1 MKKVRFYERII
12 KAAIKRIHKALKYSY
27 EGVKAMYKSEP
38 SFQQDLVLFFVGMLV
53 LCFLDITTTQKCI
66 LIISLFLIIMAEIV
80 NTAIETIV
88 DRISKEINPLSK
100 KAKDIG
106 SFLVM
111 MSFILAF
118 ILWIMILF

>member
-1 MKKVRFYERII
+1 MKKVRFYERLI
-12 KAAIKRIHKALKYSY
+12 KAAIKRIHKALRYSY

-38 SFQQDLVLFFVGMLV
+38 SFQQDLVLFVVGMLV

-66 LIISLFLIIMAEIV
+66 LII

>member
-1 MKKVRFYERII
+1 MKKVRFYERLI

-66 LIISLFLIIMAEIV
+66 LIILRGIMWWIVFLRSLIA
-80 NTAIETIV
+80 
-88 DRISKEINPLSK
+88 PL
-100 KAKDIG
+100 
-106 SFLVM
+106 
-111 MSFILAF
+111 
-118 ILWIMILF
+118 